1 MTEIDWMICAL
12 LLLSTVVGVMRGV
25 VREVLAIVGWVA
37 GIMLAM
43 SFGGE
48 IAEMIPLES
57 LGYVPRVVIAS
68 VLILVACLFA
78 VGLFGFI
85 LRKMMEAVA
94 LTFEDRALGA
104 VFGFARGILVVCACV
119 FLFGL
124 SQSLSTSRM
133 WQQSVMIG
141 PAETLID
148 WSMPYLPEWLRVL
161 RGTKVTG
168 L

>member
-1 MTEIDWMICAL
+1 MTEIAWIIAAL
-12 LLLSTVVGVMRGV
+12 LVISTVVGIMRGV

-48 IAEMIPLES
+48 IAEKIPLES
-57 LGYVPRVVIAS
+57 LGYIPRVIIAS
-68 VLILVACLFA
+68 VVILVACLFA
-78 VGLFGFI
+78 VGIFGMI
-85 LRKMMEAVA
+85 LRKLMEVA
-94 LTFEDRALGA
+94 ALSFEDRALGA
-104 VFGFARGILVVCACV
+104 VFGFVRGILVVCACV

-124 SQSLSTSRM
+124 SQSLTSSKM

-141 PAETLID
+141 PADTLIE
-148 WSMPYLPEWLRVL
+148 WSMPYLPEWIRAL